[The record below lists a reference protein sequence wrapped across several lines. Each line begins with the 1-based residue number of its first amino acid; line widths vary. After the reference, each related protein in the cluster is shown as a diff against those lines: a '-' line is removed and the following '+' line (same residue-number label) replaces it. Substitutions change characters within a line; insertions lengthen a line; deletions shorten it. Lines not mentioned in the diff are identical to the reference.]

1 MLTPRGSFRCTD
13 CVGPTYSPAGECL
26 DCNLPYVVFSGHRTC
41 SPCTA
46 GHGPSEDGTECI
58 SCVGAKCPEGVRC
71 EAIADCD
78 ACLPGNV
85 SMGDEQCYSCTAQGK
100 AANADQTICISC
112 GVGQAP
118 LDDRTACKQCTGIEF
133 STFGISC
140 DDCPLGYL
148 PDGGHIICVDVNEC
162 ETRVIDNITVGVEN
176 GGCDA
181 LAEAAGESCLN
192 TVGAYR
198 CGECPLGFHNEGSL
212 DVNGRNN
219 GSRCTLPPPP
229 PPTPGRDAEEAGTGA
244 GAQATVEP
252 AVPMTLSIP
261 RNADPQE
268 VVDTLREDLAAS
280 LEVNLEEVSV
290 EFTAGG
296 ASGRRQMRLADL
308 TMASNRMSLTPEEPG
323 DVTHR
328 RRAQMVDLA
337 CIISIQ
343 TDTPTGGL
351 EKLSECKIARNVPHR
366 FVHGISI
373 LAN

>member
-1 MLTPRGSFRCTD
+1 MITNDEHDQC
-13 CVGPTYSPAGECL
+13 A
-26 DCNLPYVVFSGHRTC
+26 LPFQC
-41 SPCTA
+41 SA
-46 GHGPSEDGTECI
+46 GHE
-58 SCVGAKCPEGVRC
+58 CPEGVRC
-71 EAIADCD
+71 EAFADCD

-198 CGECPLGFHNEGSL
+198 CGECPLGFNNEGSL

-261 RNADPQE
+261 RNTDPQE

-328 RRAQMVDLA
+328 RRVQMVDLV
-337 CIISIQ
+337 CSISIQ
-343 TDTPTGGL
+343 TDAPTGGL
-351 EKLSECKIARNVPHR
+351 ECKSARNVLWSPHL
-366 FVHGISI
+366 FVKNSISFEQSQCAH
-373 LAN
+373 LDFSRLMEHCGCFQ